1 MSQEALAERLSLTRS
16 KLSAL
21 ENGQTRAPQ
30 PEDLVACS
38 EFFGIS
44 IDSLLKIDLTTLGEL
59 KLRELEAGN
68 DVYMTGSRVRVLAIT
83 VNNENR
89 ENIEYV
95 PVKAKA
101 GYRSGYNDPQYIAEL
116 PKFNIPNLPHGSTYR
131 IFPTTGDSMQ
141 PIPEG
146 SDIVA
151 KYVEDW
157 TSLKPDSPCIV
168 ILKGEQDFV
177 FKQVTVGKGKILLK
191 SYNDLYVPYEVEAG
205 EVLEIWKLVK
215 YLTDE
220 IPEKT
225 SGMRQLLEM
234 VRDIKSSLEDKK

>member
-1 MSQEALAERLSLTRS
+1 MKNQKIYFSGNLKFLRERKKMSQEALAERLSLTRS

-44 IDSLLKIDLTTLGEL
+44 IDSLLKIDLATLGEL

-116 PKFNIPNLPHGSTYR
+116 PKF
-131 IFPTTGDSMQ
+131 
-141 PIPEG
+141 
-146 SDIVA
+146 
-151 KYVEDW
+151 
-157 TSLKPDSPCIV
+157 
-168 ILKGEQDFV
+168 
-177 FKQVTVGKGKILLK
+177 
-191 SYNDLYVPYEVEAG
+191 
-205 EVLEIWKLVK
+205 
-215 YLTDE
+215 
-220 IPEKT
+220 
-225 SGMRQLLEM
+225 
-234 VRDIKSSLEDKK
+234 